1 MTRREFTAALA
12 ALPAAL
18 RATDA
23 QGETLQEKGKRVINQ
38 CIQGLGG
45 DAFRQMPGHLEIGR
59 AFRFYD
65 DKLTGLFPA
74 KIYTKYVEPQPGNAL
89 REVQRQ
95 VLGKKDDESVILTGT
110 EGWDITYK
118 GAEAVT
124 RENLDKFRETLLT
137 DIFYILRARVD
148 EPNTTFF
155 SNGSDVIDNQPT
167 EIVDYYDA
175 DNRSVKVWINSTTW
189 LPVRQL
195 VKRWDPLIKDRRDEF
210 TRFTKYRDAGNGVM
224 WPHEIQR
231 DRDGEKTYQLISDKV
246 TVEVFNDSM
255 FELPP
260 NVKILK
266 NVK

>member
-1 MTRREFTAALA
+1 MTRREFTAAVL
-12 ALPAAL
+12 ALPATLHA
-18 RATDA
+18 A
-23 QGETLQEKGKRVINQ
+23 ETLQEKGKRVINQ

-45 DAFRQMPGHLEIGR
+45 DAFRQMPGHLEVGR
-59 AFRFYD
+59 AYRFYND
-65 DKLTGLFPA
+65 TITGLFPA
-74 KIYTKYVEPQPGNAL
+74 KIYTKYLEPQPGNAL

-95 VLGKKDDESVILTGT
+95 ELGKKGDEAVILTGT

-124 RENLDKFRETLLT
+124 QENLDKFREILLT
-137 DIFYILRARVD
+137 DIFYILRVRLD

-155 SNGSDVIDNQPT
+155 SNGADVIDNQPT
-167 EIVDYYDA
+167 EIVDYYDT

-224 WPHEIQR
+224 WPHEVQR
-231 DRDGEKTYQLISDKV
+231 DRDGERPIS
-246 TVEVFNDSM
+246 
-255 FELPP
+255 
-260 NVKILK
+260 
-266 NVK
+266 